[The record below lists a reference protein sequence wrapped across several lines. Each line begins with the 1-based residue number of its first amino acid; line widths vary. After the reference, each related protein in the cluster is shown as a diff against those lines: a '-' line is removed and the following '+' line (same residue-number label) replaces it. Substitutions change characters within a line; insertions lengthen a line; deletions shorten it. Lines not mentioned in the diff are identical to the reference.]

1 MAWKKGR
8 EKKGGGGGLT
18 RSGKGSSVG
27 RRRGNIADEGKREGK
42 SLPEIPL
49 PHSVLPNAGVQSHS
63 HPTPPFPFAPKCFHK
78 VHFFGAS
85 STAKEEEEGK
95 GRRKRSLCNAA
106 LRREERKKDT
116 TQYTH
121 TEEREI

>member
-1 MAWKKGR
+1 MEKGAGEER
-8 EKKGGGGGLT
+8 WGRGGLT

-49 PHSVLPNAGVQSHS
+49 PHSVVPNAGVQSHS

-78 VHFFGAS
+78 VHFFGAG
-85 STAKEEEEGK
+85 STAKEEVEEGK